1 MFNKKQKMTP
11 LKWTYKQQML
21 KEWLNEIWLVSIRQ
35 SAKVKREME
44 KMRRLGIT
52 EKK

>member
-1 MFNKKQKMTP
+1 MTP
-11 LKWTYKQQML
+11 FKWIYKQQML
-21 KEWLNEIWLVSIRQ
+21 KEWLSEIWLVSIRQ

-44 KMRRLGIT
+44 KTSRLGIT

>member
-21 KEWLNEIWLVSIRQ
+21 KELLSEIWLVSIRQ